1 LVLGLVYWVPFVV
14 ILIRSQS
21 QIISSIDQL
30 PDSDVAIVFGTLV
43 NDSGLVTP
51 LLKERVEA
59 VKLSMY

>member
-1 LVLGLVYWVPFVV
+1 MVLGLVYWVPFVV

-43 NDSGLVTP
+43 NDSGLFTP